1 MRRRRAHPLALVGRR
16 AVERFVGLPAGGTDY
31 AWTRDLRTPMRD
43 GAVLLGD
50 LYRPRG
56 AGPLPV
62 VLIRTPY
69 GRRTVLGRLFAIVLA
84 RRGFQVLVQSVRGTF
99 GSGGDFRPYTAEHED
114 GMDALAWVRAQRWC
128 DGRVATTGASYFG
141 HTQWAV
147 APYADPPLVA
157 SSLHIT
163 GAATRDILSEHGV
176 PVAVNGLGW
185 SDSLARQE
193 LPFASRLLSGF
204 RLRRR
209 LVEALRTRPLR
220 EADVALTGAPSVF
233 WRDLADHNVPG
244 DPFFDVAD
252 HHRAPLD
259 RMPPVNMVTGWW
271 DLFLEPQLRDV
282 TRLQAAGVP
291 VRITVGPWL
300 HGASPEMR
308 ELLRSDLEWL
318 EHHLHG
324 GPAPAGPP
332 VRLFLQNADTWLGLA
347 HWPPEGTRVE
357 ERFLAPA
364 GGLLTAAPDEAPASA
379 FVFDPDDPTPVP
391 GGPLLAP
398 PGAQADDTA
407 LGRRSDVVV
416 FTGPP
421 EAADLDVVG
430 EVWATVFVRPELDYA
445 DVFVRLSDVDEHG
458 VSRNVVEGV
467 RRLEPST
474 VPAED
479 VEVGPDGALA
489 VRVELFPTAYRVGAG
504 HRLRVVVGGGAFPR
518 YAVDL
523 GVEGSQ
529 ADAVTGRRGRVEVL
543 HDVEHPS
550 RLTLTVLPDAAQ
562 RSTPASSASR

>member
-1 MRRRRAHPLALVGRR
+1 MRRRRAHPLAPIGRR
-16 AVERFVGLPAGGTDY
+16 AVERFVGLPAGTTDY

-43 GAVLLGD
+43 GTVLLAD

-84 RRGFQVLVQSVRGTF
+84 RRGFQVLLQSVRGTF
-99 GSGGDFRPYTAEHED
+99 GSGGAFRPWTAEHED
-114 GMDALAWVRAQRWC
+114 GLDTLAWVRAQRWC

-157 SSLHIT
+157 ASMHIT
-163 GAATRDILSEHGV
+163 AARVRDILAEHGV
-176 PVAVNGLGW
+176 PVAINGLGW
-185 SDSLARQE
+185 SDSIARQE

-204 RLRRR
+204 RVRRR
-209 LVEALRTRPLR
+209 LVAALRTRPLR
-220 EADVALTGAPSVF
+220 EADVALLGAPGVF

-300 HGASPEMR
+300 HGASPEIR
-308 ELLRSDLEWL
+308 EVLRSDIEWL

-332 VRLFLQNADTWLGLA
+332 VRLFLQGAGTWLDFE
-347 HWPPEGTRVE
+347 HWPPEGTTTE

-364 GGLLTAAPDEAPASA
+364 GRLDPAAPDAAAPSA

-398 PGAQADDTA
+398 PGEQADDSA
-407 LGRRSDVVV
+407 LGGRADVLV
-416 FTGPP
+416 FTGAP
-421 EAADLDVVG
+421 EPADLDVVG
-430 EVWATVFVRPELDYA
+430 EVWATVFVRPELEHA
-445 DVFVRLSDVDEHG
+445 DVFVRVDDVDEHG
-458 VSRNVVEGV
+458 TSRNVVEGI

-479 VEVGPDGALA
+479 VEVGADGVLA
-489 VRVELFPTAYRVGAG
+489 VRVELFPTAYRVRAG

-518 YAVDL
+518 FAVNL
-523 GVEGSQ
+523 GVAGSQ
-529 ADAVTGRRGRVEVL
+529 ADAVSGRPGRVEVL
-543 HDVEHPS
+543 HDAAHPS
-550 RLTLTVLPDAAQ
+550 RLTLAVLPDAAQ
-562 RSTPASSASR
+562 RTAPASSAS